1 MITRV
6 VKLKNDMQ
14 TNITSNNIEAD
25 AIFVLSFSI
34 IMSLIYLATLVYR
47 SGCLTNPCSTTVAQ
61 GFVVFLVSIIT
72 NIIIVGISIMI
83 ARIFDRSGAAYE
95 KMAITRVTI
104 SVVVVSGFY
113 ISFSNWFNDVS
124 GLFILKT
131 IATALI
137 SSLIAHVASR
147 KLR

>member
-1 MITRV
+1 
-6 VKLKNDMQ
+6 
-14 TNITSNNIEAD
+14 
-25 AIFVLSFSI
+25 
-34 IMSLIYLATLVYR
+34 
-47 SGCLTNPCSTTVAQ
+47 
-61 GFVVFLVSIIT
+61 
-72 NIIIVGISIMI
+72 MI

-124 GLFILKT
+124 GWFILKT